1 MEPEEFLSAVL
12 PSSGLYCVCEFT
24 TKNRNHFFSKTT
36 KEMVQNS
43 DNLVQQNIDSYFAL
57 ASFKSKRRTQE
68 QVVAQKSLFVD
79 LDVDSGKPD
88 KAYATKKEA
97 EKAFKNFMK
106 TTELE
111 KFGQPIIVSSGGGYH
126 IYWPFESEVFDV
138 ATRWV
143 AFTENFKRL
152 CKQENLKID
161 MAVTSDSA
169 RILRVPGTNNFKLGV
184 DKPRPVKILK
194 ASNDRFNF
202 EELEQWV
209 SSKVVTKWQ
218 APQQK
223 VNGTSSERVKELIET
238 TETVF
243 KTIIDKSMKDNG
255 CGQLRYFI
263 ENAHEQNMEPLWRA
277 MLSLA
282 QPCVDADEQTM
293 WLTKLHPYEPERMHE
308 KLAQIKGPYSCV
320 KIDSANPG
328 VCDKCKHVSKI
339 TNPLILGRRA
349 KTSTKQIEVVVEK
362 NPNAPVKRPVP
373 PRPFSYGA
381 KGGVYMDKE
390 LVDSDGTKT
399 TQQIMI
405 LSYDLFVVDIL
416 QHESEH
422 IVHMVAARPEGSVAV
437 TLPQRAVVSKDETV
451 KVLAQQ
457 NIIASYG
464 QGNDKNLFAY
474 VRACVEEAS
483 VQRGAVKVPS
493 SYGWQDNNSFVFNE
507 QIYTASRPDP
517 RHVPMRGLHNLNS
530 ACSPAGSLDKWV
542 SIVNMIKAKELYGV
556 LCMSLI
562 GFGSPLMRFTG
573 FDGITWHLGSSASGT
588 GKTLALELASSVWG
602 HPTRYRVGKNTSDV
616 AMQQRLG
623 LLNSLPLISDEI
635 TSKNRKDF
643 EWFPAFVFDMAEG
656 QGKQRMEAGANK
668 ERENTTFWESMALL
682 SSNTHVTD
690 YLSGARKHSSQGE
703 ILRVLEWKPTEKISW
718 AEGETDQISALKS
731 NYGVAGHKFA
741 AWLVNN
747 IDTAKSIVAKVK
759 DKLKVEFE
767 FSDDER
773 YWLAGCSA
781 LVAGGILAGSKHA
794 GIIDYPIQGIVE
806 ILKSI
811 ITESRK
817 AVKDN
822 VRTADDVLNTYIREY
837 YGKFVIVRKSEN
849 NLVSSFG
856 SEGVIDQTI
865 TRSEIFGRV
874 EHGMSPGYIDFYL
887 EEQLLKKYCSSMSF
901 GYSDFKNQIE
911 KKYRVS
917 YKKKDMLAK
926 TKGPTMRVNA
936 MQISRKEDE
945 DSIPVEET

>member
-1 MEPEEFLSAVL
+1 
-12 PSSGLYCVCEFT
+12 
-24 TKNRNHFFSKTT
+24 
-36 KEMVQNS
+36 
-43 DNLVQQNIDSYFAL
+43 
-57 ASFKSKRRTQE
+57 
-68 QVVAQKSLFVD
+68 
-79 LDVDSGKPD
+79 
-88 KAYATKKEA
+88 
-97 EKAFKNFMK
+97 
-106 TTELE
+106 
-111 KFGQPIIVSSGGGYH
+111 
-126 IYWPFESEVFDV
+126 
-138 ATRWV
+138 
-143 AFTENFKRL
+143 
-152 CKQENLKID
+152 
-161 MAVTSDSA
+161 
-169 RILRVPGTNNFKLGV
+169 
-184 DKPRPVKILK
+184 
-194 ASNDRFNF
+194 
-202 EELEQWV
+202 
-209 SSKVVTKWQ
+209 
-218 APQQK
+218 
-223 VNGTSSERVKELIET
+223 
-238 TETVF
+238 
-243 KTIIDKSMKDNG
+243 
-255 CGQLRYFI
+255 
-263 ENAHEQNMEPLWRA
+263 
-277 MLSLA
+277 
-282 QPCVDADEQTM
+282 
-293 WLTKLHPYEPERMHE
+293 
-308 KLAQIKGPYSCV
+308 
-320 KIDSANPG
+320 
-328 VCDKCKHVSKI
+328 
-339 TNPLILGRRA
+339 
-349 KTSTKQIEVVVEK
+349 
-362 NPNAPVKRPVP
+362 
-373 PRPFSYGA
+373 
-381 KGGVYMDKE
+381 
-390 LVDSDGTKT
+390 
-399 TQQIMI
+399 
-405 LSYDLFVVDIL
+405 
-416 QHESEH
+416 
-422 IVHMVAARPEGSVAV
+422 
-437 TLPQRAVVSKDETV
+437 
-451 KVLAQQ
+451 
-457 NIIASYG
+457 
-464 QGNDKNLFAY
+464 
-474 VRACVEEAS
+474 
-483 VQRGAVKVPS
+483 
-493 SYGWQDNNSFVFNE
+493 
-507 QIYTASRPDP
+507 
-517 RHVPMRGLHNLNS
+517 
-530 ACSPAGSLDKWV
+530 
-542 SIVNMIKAKELYGV
+542 
-556 LCMSLI
+556 
-562 GFGSPLMRFTG
+562 
-573 FDGITWHLGSSASGT
+573 
-588 GKTLALELASSVWG
+588 
-602 HPTRYRVGKNTSDV
+602 VGKNTSDV